1 MRSAGRTL
9 ANFALLFALAVWG
22 GTVFFFTFVN
32 TPVIFAGLDRDAAAR
47 LLGELFARYYR
58 VQLVCVLTALAVV
71 GARLARGG
79 APRRLTALAAGL
91 LAVAL
96 AITLYSS
103 LILLPRM
110 AEAQGRVQSFVTTP
124 RDDPARAAY
133 GRLHGRAMVLNAL
146 AATLGG
152 VTLALI
158 AFEPALLGRRHE
170 RREAPSPTELRAA
183 GAGEPL
189 RGGSR
194 AL

>member
-1 MRSAGRTL
+1 MRDTGRTL
-9 ANFALLFALAVWG
+9 ANVALLFALAVWG

-71 GARLARGG
+71 GGRLARGG
-79 APRRLTALAAGL
+79 APRRLSAVAAGL

-110 AEAQGRVQSFVTTP
+110 AEAQGRVPSFVTTP
-124 RDDPARAAY
+124 RDDPARVAY
-133 GRLHGRAMVLNAL
+133 GRLHGRAMVLNAV

-158 AFEPALLGRRHE
+158 AFEPALLGRRGE
-170 RREAPSPTELRAA
+170 REGIAAPA
-183 GAGEPL
+183 GARS
-189 RGGSR
+189 RGAPAPVRRMS
-194 AL
+194 